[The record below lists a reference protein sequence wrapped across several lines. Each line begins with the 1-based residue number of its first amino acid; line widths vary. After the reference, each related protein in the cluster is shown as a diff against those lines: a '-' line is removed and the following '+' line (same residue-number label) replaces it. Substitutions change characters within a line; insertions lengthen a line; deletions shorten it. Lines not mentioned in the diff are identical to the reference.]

1 MYFPQCINKENLE
14 DIKKCVEEL
23 SASIKNDILNLR
35 DQYGKTVIHQ
45 AVITK
50 NLAILNYLLL
60 ERGGM

>member
-14 DIKKCVEEL
+14 DIKKCVEKL

-35 DQYGKTVIHQ
+35 DQSGKTVIHQ

-60 ERGGM
+60 EGGGM

>member
-23 SASIKNDILNLR
+23 STSIKNDILNLR
-35 DQYGKTVIHQ
+35 DQSGKTVIHQ

-60 ERGGM
+60 EGGGM

>member
-35 DQYGKTVIHQ
+35 DQSGKTVTHQ

-60 ERGGM
+60 EGGGM